1 MAGTRTC
8 SKLVVSCAVTSDRYG
23 SDVLS
28 GSGSAHHRRGPV
40 TVDVPARRGLV
51 VEDAQTGWVGAIVRV
66 EKSGGMHVVVLEGR
80 TGATRTFR
88 LGPGFMVDGKP
99 IRLTFPKAGA
109 AGSTAS
115 HGQHS
120 ESLRSASGS
129 VYVANAKA
137 RVARGSRIWVEGK
150 HDAELV
156 EKVWGHDLRIEG
168 VVVEMLDGADNLV
181 ERVQAFDPGPG
192 HKLGILVDHLVPGS
206 KETRIAEQIMRLPGA
221 REHVLILGH
230 PYVDVWQAVK
240 PARVGLEAWPHI
252 PKGTDIKVGSL
263 RALGLPADTQAAI
276 AEGWQKIL
284 GRVRSY
290 ADVEP
295 TLSGRIEELIDWVT
309 AEG

>member
-1 MAGTRTC
+1 MNF
-8 SKLVVSCAVTSDRYG
+8 DRYG

-28 GSGSAHHRRGPV
+28 GSGSSHHRKRP
-40 TVDVPARRGLV
+40 TSIPIAAQRGLV

-66 EKSGGMHVVVLEGR
+66 EKSGGMHVVVLEDRHGR
-80 TGATRTFR
+80 TRTFK
-88 LGPGFMVDGKP
+88 LGPGFLIEGKP
-99 IRLTFPKAGA
+99 VTLTPPQKQPTPEPRA
-109 AGSTAS
+109 
-115 HGQHS
+115 H
-120 ESLRSASGS
+120 LRSASGS
-129 VYVANAKA
+129 VYVKGAKA

-181 ERVQAFDPGPG
+181 ERVHAFGPGPG
-192 HKLGILVDHLVPGS
+192 QKLGILVDHLVPGS
-206 KETRIAEQIMRLPGA
+206 KESRIAAEVMSLPGV

-240 PARVGLEAWPHI
+240 PARVGLNEWPHI

-263 RALGLPADTQAAI
+263 RALGLPARSQADI

-284 GRVRSY
+284 SRVRSY

-295 TLSGRIEELIDWVT
+295 TLSGRIEELIDFVT
-309 AEG
+309 AD